1 MEPGF
6 GSFAHNAAKIVDR
19 KATSEDE
26 ALFLAAVEG
35 YMPRFVIRF
44 SQNCFTSIKDTE
56 SGLIL
61 WSNDK
66 TTSKTL
72 NS

>member
-6 GSFAHNAAKIVDR
+6 GSFAHNAAKIVDK

-35 YMPRFVIRF
+35 HMPRFVVRF
-44 SQNCFTSIKDTE
+44 SQNRLISIKDTE
-56 SGLIL
+56 SGNIL
-61 WSNDK
+61 WSSDK
-66 TTSKTL
+66 YVSKP
-72 NS
+72 